1 MRSALTILLVLALA
15 APAAAWA
22 ARPAKPAPGSLSIEG
37 GRGLVT
43 IKAQGGVL
51 GKVRGAVLITDLT
64 PNDKWRPIVNGVTVR
79 RAVWLRGPEVS
90 FRILGGRFKV
100 QIRGESVSVSA
111 RGVGWATLKGEP
123 GPLGETGVY
132 AAGESA
138 DCVADPDVCEPV
150 PVEPIKIVLGP
161 LESTDPPPEPTK
173 KSDSRPA
180 AP

>member
-1 MRSALTILLVLALA
+1 MRKALTIVFALALA
-15 APAAAWA
+15 APLAAWA
-22 ARPAKPAPGSLSIEG
+22 AKPAPGSLSIEG
-37 GRGLVT
+37 GRGTIT

-64 PNDKWRPIVNGVTVR
+64 PTDKWRPIVNGVTVR
-79 RAVWLRGPEVS
+79 RAVWMRGPEVS

-100 QIRGESVSVSA
+100 QIRGESVSVAA
-111 RGVGWATLKGEP
+111 RGVGWAMLKGEP

-132 AAGESA
+132 AIGESA

-150 PVEPIKIVLGP
+150 PVEQIKIPFGP
-161 LESTDPPPEPTK
+161 LESTDPPPDPTK

-180 AP
+180 AQ